1 MPEGGVGD
9 EEGGFPVW
17 CIGHPFPGVI
27 PDMCYRESILRKREG

>member
-9 EEGGFPVW
+9 DEESFPVW
-17 CIGHPFPGVI
+17 CIGHPFLGVI